1 MMTKKIQTEEAAK
14 EKTHEFLFL
23 CRRRR
28 CNGNFTFLGRHC
40 ECDNSPFTFM
50 RKRRRI

>member
-1 MMTKKIQTEEAAK
+1 MTKKIQTEKAEAK
-14 EKTHEFLFL
+14 KKLYEFLFL

-28 CNGNFTFLGRHC
+28 CNGNFTFLGSHR
-40 ECDNSPFTFM
+40 ECDSSPFSFM